1 MLLAAGRGPAFT
13 RDDHGQRESVVNGQ
27 SYNVGFN
34 NSDTTDVRVKD
45 MRLYK
50 EANPK
55 PTCGERGESWLGD
68 QTLTTNNAPLTQ
80 TSTTTH
86 PHSEESDVYCCGM
99 KR

>member
-34 NSDTTDVRVKD
+34 NSDTTDVRVED
-45 MRLYK
+45 MRLHK
-50 EANPK
+50 ETHPK

-68 QTLTTNNAPLTQ
+68 QTLTTNNASLQPRTHTLRNLTRIA
-80 TSTTTH
+80 
-86 PHSEESDVYCCGM
+86 VA
-99 KR
+99 